1 MNKINPIYIHLLI
14 FFLNALIYNQTY
26 LLSCIITCI
35 SNAFTY
41 KHIWFFRVTHEYRIH
56 VTCNEAS
63 KYKYAEF

>member
-1 MNKINPIYIHLLI
+1 MNKINPIYIHWLI

-63 KYKYAEF
+63 KYNYAEF